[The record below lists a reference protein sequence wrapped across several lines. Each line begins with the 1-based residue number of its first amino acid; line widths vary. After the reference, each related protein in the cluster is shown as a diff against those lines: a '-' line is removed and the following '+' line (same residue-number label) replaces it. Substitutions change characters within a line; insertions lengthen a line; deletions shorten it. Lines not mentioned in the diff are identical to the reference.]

1 MITISCSALLH
12 EDGKKSK
19 ESRVFNHIMLPNK
32 GFLLNMQLLLG
43 GGGWKEVMQCNK
55 WNVYFKNYIEVV

>member
-12 EDGKKSK
+12 EDDKKNM

-32 GFLLNMQLLLG
+32 GFLLNMQLLLWG
-43 GGGWKEVMQCNK
+43 GGEEGGGRR
-55 WNVYFKNYIEVV
+55 